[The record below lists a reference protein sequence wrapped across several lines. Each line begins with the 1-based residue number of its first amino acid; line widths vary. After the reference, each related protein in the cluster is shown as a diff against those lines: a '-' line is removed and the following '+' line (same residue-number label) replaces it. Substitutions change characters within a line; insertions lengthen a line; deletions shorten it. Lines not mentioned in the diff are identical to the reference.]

1 MRRLS
6 LHHPGARARHAVRT
20 SDRLRPLGLNL
31 DLFASGETE
40 WLRRLFS
47 PSPVQRTPGLRR

>member
-6 LHHPGARARHAVRT
+6 SNHPGAPARHAVRT

-31 DLFASGETE
+31 DLFASGEADR
-40 WLRRLFS
+40 LRRLFS
-47 PSPVQRTPGLRR
+47 PLAEQRTVGLRR